1 MSISQKIEMN
11 HKNRVENIKN
21 MNKGLE
27 KDLAVGALVAD
38 LGKRSISAVS
48 NSLNLCREKVKSCY
62 DKFKSGIQLKLE
74 FRGRKSIVNKY
85 PNILKNYRKL

>member
-1 MSISQKIEMN
+1 MSISQKIEKYY
-11 HKNRVENIKN
+11 KNRVESIKKMSN
-21 MNKGLE
+21 GSD
-27 KDLAVGALVAD
+27 KDYAIGALVAD